1 MCDASQKEVTDM
13 FAPLFVYSYLTASI
27 ASASRRHD
35 ERGASFTEYVVLLGV
50 VVALVV
56 TIGFSPLGSKIT
68 AAINGLSLTAPSS

>member
-1 MCDASQKEVTDM
+1 M

-27 ASASRRHD
+27 ATADRRHN

-56 TIGFSPLGSKIT
+56 GIGFSPLGDKIT
-68 AAINGLSLTAPSS
+68 AAIAALNLSPTPPTTP